1 METHKWKPYQC
12 DHFQY
17 MGSTYE
23 IIFIC
28 LDNATIVLWDCM
40 FSCMLTLLHLTC
52 GNPEMKSSPGV
63 TKFIIWHT
71 TGINIYSCD
80 YCFMIWKKKTILF
93 TPDMWKYTN
102 IKLYGL
108 KQNQLSGPNSQIIFM
123 DVDNA
128 IMRFHFPISQKIIL
142 SVPEMLKHM
151 DEKPY

>member
-1 METHKWKPYQC
+1 
-12 DHFQY
+12 
-17 MGSTYE
+17 
-23 IIFIC
+23 
-28 LDNATIVLWDCM
+28 
-40 FSCMLTLLHLTC
+40 
-52 GNPEMKSSPGV
+52 
-63 TKFIIWHT
+63 
-71 TGINIYSCD
+71 
-80 YCFMIWKKKTILF
+80 
-93 TPDMWKYTN
+93 MWKYTN